1 MLVRGIGSS
10 AGYNAALNHI
20 RKVML
25 SRDYTLEPSMQGLRI
40 ALRLAFLVVFI
51 MALVGFVVVRDSLA
65 TMNRSINDVSAAA
78 ETKDIIAGFRKAS
91 TNMMMMARGFTSTDN
106 EDAERRNLLYL
117 MKNLTVVQDKLFL
130 HRGAVPGL
138 LRDIYS
144 TPNIDLESIVGTT
157 VSIRQENLW
166 HTLAA
171 IMTSADSI
179 RQLPLETLSVDTHA
193 DNFVSPD
200 HLASVR

>member
-144 TPNIDLESIVGTT
+144 TPNIDLESIVGQKVT
-157 VSIRQENLW
+157 VSQENLW
-166 HTLAA
+166 HTLAS
-171 IMTSADSI
+171 IMNSADSI
-179 RQLPLETLSVDTHA
+179 RQLPLDALAVDTHP
-193 DNFVSPD
+193 DNFVS
-200 HLASVR
+200 